1 MKTVN
6 NVQLRSRE
14 PRGEGLLS
22 SIKKLKIK
30 EYSVLAQLPESCK
43 QFYSDDLK
51 LKNNQISNT
60 SEHDSYSCVCVCVC
74 MCAWAS
80 RISN

>member
-14 PRGEGLLS
+14 PRGEGLLN

-60 SEHDSYSCVCVCVC
+60 IEHDSYSCVCVCVC
-74 MCAWAS
+74 MCA
-80 RISN
+80 

>member
-1 MKTVN
+1 MTIT

-14 PRGEGLLS
+14 PREEGLLR
-22 SIKKLKIK
+22 SIKKLKIQ

-43 QFYSDDLK
+43 QFYSDDSK
-51 LKNNQISNT
+51 LENNYVSNT

-74 MCAWAS
+74 VCVHACA
-80 RISN
+80 